1 VIDMKMEIKMETV
14 VKRFRDYISFN
25 TQSDEANDKECPST
39 QGQMVLAE
47 HLAEELRSIGLTEVT
62 VDEHAYVVATLP
74 ANDDGD
80 APVVG
85 FISHLDTSPDAAGG
99 PIHEQIIRAYP
110 GGDIVL
116 NKEKNIVFSVADFP
130 GIERY
135 KGQDIMMTDG
145 TTLLG
150 ADDKAG
156 VTAIVSAAEYL
167 MAHPEIRHGK
177 IRLGFTPDEETGRSA
192 DRFDVK
198 AFGADFAYTV
208 DGGELGGLEYE
219 NFNAANPTIV
229 FHGRS
234 VHTGDAKGKMK
245 NAVSMAA
252 EWQQMLPAGE
262 KPEYTEGHEGF
273 FHVHTIHGGV
283 EMVTMEMLVR
293 DHDRAHF
300 ERRKAL
306 LDDMAA
312 FFNKKY
318 GEGSVEVHHRDVYYN
333 MLEKIEDGNL
343 YVVELARAAMEEVG
357 VEPDVQPIR
366 GGTDGA
372 RLSFMGLPC
381 PNLFTGG
388 ANFHGRFEYLPLSS
402 LQKAAEVVLAIM
414 IKAGEQ
420 CKAVNERK

>member
-1 VIDMKMEIKMETV
+1 MTMEIKMETV

-39 QGQMVLAE
+39 PGQMVLAK
-47 HLAEELRSIGLTEVT
+47 HLADELRSIGLTEVT
-62 VDEHAYVVATLP
+62 VDEHGYVMATLL
-74 ANDDGD
+74 ANNGGDG
-80 APVVG
+80 PVVG
-85 FISHLDTSPDAAGG
+85 FISHLDTSPDASGG
-99 PIHEQIIRAYP
+99 PIHEQIIHAYP

-116 NKEKNIVFSVADFP
+116 NKEKGIVFSVADFP

-167 MAHPEIRHGK
+167 MAHPEISHGK

-208 DGGELGGLEYE
+208 DGGEIGGLEYE
-219 NFNAANPTIV
+219 NFNAANPTIL

-273 FHVHTIHGGV
+273 FHVHTVAGSV
-283 EMVTMEMLVR
+283 ELVTMEMLVR

-343 YVVELARAAMEEVG
+343 YVVELAREAMEEIG
-357 VEPDVQPIR
+357 IEPDVQPIR

-388 ANFHGRFEYLPLSS
+388 ANFHGRFEYLPLPS
-402 LQKAAEVVLAIM
+402 LKKAAELVLAIM
-414 IKAGEQ
+414 VKAASCKGKAG
-420 CKAVNERK
+420 K